1 MHVSTLLPH
10 SSADEQQISKKRYL
24 GNDIVIFFF
33 KEPGVAICPRMRSQF
48 NRWSLT
54 QEWNYF
60 LVNLLQILVDIF
72 IVVEEDP
79 NDRDRYLVNV
89 ARKHSVAFFGPP
101 LPASFSIARENIRE
115 FLLSKGK
122 YSSRE
127 ICGNVSDNSSAA
139 LNAEWAAYR
148 SKQFQKRLSTARMTQ
163 LEMFV
168 EKYSK

>member
-1 MHVSTLLPH
+1 M
-10 SSADEQQISKKRYL
+10 
-24 GNDIVIFFF
+24 
-33 KEPGVAICPRMRSQF
+33 AICPRMRSQF